1 MNLPYPALLL
11 TRTRQRT
18 VSFVFS
24 IARLT
29 SLEGVRARLP
39 WLIVAI
45 IATALGLAQFLTQIS
60 IIEAVEI
67 RGSVLAAGLRVAGV
81 FIMVVFVTS
90 SMARETSDKV
100 TEFLLSQP
108 MPRWA
113 YFTGRLLG
121 YLAIAAC
128 TGLALAIPLWI
139 AAPLPGMLAWTL
151 SLVCELAIMTALS
164 IFLAFTFSQAVTAIS
179 AAAAFYLL
187 SRSMHSLQLMAA
199 ASMDSQMTLADQSVS
214 AILSIVAMVLPALD
228 RFTQSSWLVSPPDM
242 SGLLMLF
249 GQAVLYITLISLASM
264 FDLYRKNF

>member
-1 MNLPYPALLL
+1 M
-11 TRTRQRT
+11 
-18 VSFVFS
+18 SFVFS

-29 SLEGVRARLP
+29 ILEGVRARLP
-39 WLIVAI
+39 WLIAAI
-45 IATALGLAQFLTQIS
+45 IVAAFGLAQFLTQIS

-81 FIMVVFVTS
+81 FILVVFVTS

-113 YFTGRLLG
+113 YLAGRLLG
-121 YLAIAAC
+121 YLAIAGC

-139 AAPLPGMLAWTL
+139 TAPLPGVLPWTL
-151 SLVCELAIMTALS
+151 SLACELAIMTALS
-164 IFLAFTFSQAVTAIS
+164 VFLALTFSQAVTVVS

-199 ASMDSQMTLADQSVS
+199 ASLDSQMTLADQIVS
-214 AILSIVAMVLPALD
+214 AILSMIAVVLPSLD
-228 RFTQSSWLVSPPDM
+228 RFTQSSWLGSPPDM

-249 GQAVLYITLISLASM
+249 GQAMLYIMLISLASM